1 MAPDRDPEEMLDL
14 FSSAPEEAQEA
25 IPEGPKVWTVS
36 EINAEVAAFIG
47 NRFDALWV
55 TGEVTNWTR
64 ARSGHCYFT
73 LKDQQAQLRCVLW
86 RRDAARVPLDPEEGM
101 GLRVFGRLALYE
113 ARGDFQ
119 LVASQVEAEGEE
131 GLWKLA
137 FERLKKKLLQEGL
150 LDRARKRPI
159 PRYPT
164 TIGVVTSATGAAVR
178 DILRVVGRRA
188 PWVRV
193 IVRGT
198 RVQGEGAS
206 ELIAQAMDD
215 LASLGRCEVII
226 VGRGGGSI
234 EDLWAFNE
242 EPLARA
248 IARCP
253 VPVISAVGH
262 ETDTTISDLV
272 ADLRA
277 ATPSA
282 AAEAA
287 VPDKEM
293 VLALLRKIAP
303 RLSRALRSGVE
314 RRSTRL
320 RDVLRPRL
328 LRGMERVLE
337 PRRRTLDRAWERMS
351 RALQGR
357 LRDSRA
363 DLRSLGGQLHALSPL
378 QTLSRGYAVAQDEEG
393 RVLRGVSDFE
403 EQAAFRLRVVDG
415 TVHGR
420 VEGVEPLDDAQS
432 GGTT

>member
-1 MAPDRDPEEMLDL
+1 
-14 FSSAPEEAQEA
+14 
-25 IPEGPKVWTVS
+25 
-36 EINAEVAAFIG
+36 
-47 NRFDALWV
+47 
-55 TGEVTNWTR
+55 
-64 ARSGHCYFT
+64 
-73 LKDQQAQLRCVLW
+73 
-86 RRDAARVPLDPEEGM
+86 
-101 GLRVFGRLALYE
+101 
-113 ARGDFQ
+113 
-119 LVASQVEAEGEE
+119 
-131 GLWKLA
+131 
-137 FERLKKKLLQEGL
+137 
-150 LDRARKRPI
+150 
-159 PRYPT
+159 
-164 TIGVVTSATGAAVR
+164 
-178 DILRVVGRRA
+178 
-188 PWVRV
+188 
-193 IVRGT
+193 
-198 RVQGEGAS
+198 
-206 ELIAQAMDD
+206 
-215 LASLGRCEVII
+215 
-226 VGRGGGSI
+226 
-234 EDLWAFNE
+234 
-242 EPLARA
+242 
-248 IARCP
+248 
-253 VPVISAVGH
+253 VISAVGH